1 MIRLR
6 PALWPTLISL
16 PILVL
21 SLGLGL
27 WQMER
32 REWKGDILDRITT
45 NQAAPPMTLEQL
57 LSGNP
62 LRHEYGRVKLAGTFQ
77 HDHEFFLAA
86 RSLKNKSRAVRPRLG
101 TGERSGRSRR
111 GPADGPGRS
120 DRPRAP
126 LPDQGALRT
135 RERA

>member
-62 LRHEYGRVKLAGTFQ
+62 LRQL
-77 HDHEFFLAA
+77 
-86 RSLKNKSRAVRPRLG
+86 RSSR
-101 TGERSGRSRR
+101 
-111 GPADGPGRS
+111 
-120 DRPRAP
+120 
-126 LPDQGALRT
+126 
-135 RERA
+135 